1 MTRAK
6 QTPKAIQVCAH
17 WHGLAEPT
25 LMGTLH
31 VALSRG
37 KEIFSFEYDPAWLK
51 SSHAQILDPS
61 LELFTGPQY
70 TRDNQANFG
79 MFMDSSPD
87 RWGRLLMQRREAQLA
102 RQEKRDSRTLLESD
116 YLLGVFDGHRMG
128 SLRFRLSP
136 TGPFL
141 DNNTDMASPPWARL
155 RDLEYASLQL
165 ERDDA
170 EKDKDYMQWLR
181 LLIAP
186 GGSLG
191 GARPK
196 ASVVDEDSQLWIA
209 KFPSRKDEINVGGW
223 EYLVHQLAIE
233 AGIDTAVSKIH
244 RFSGDYDTFLTRRFD
259 RTEDGERIHFA
270 SAMTLLGKKDG
281 DSGETG
287 VSYLDL
293 ADFLIKNG
301 AQVTKDLE
309 QLWRRI
315 IFNICV
321 SNTDDHLRNH
331 GFLLQD
337 KGWALSPAF
346 DMNPSATGN
355 GLTLNISKED
365 NTQSL
370 DLAMSIIPYFRIK
383 EERAKEIIS
392 EISSVIKKWTQLAK
406 NMGFSARETDLLQNA
421 FRITTQSKKP
431 V

>member
-1 MTRAK
+1 MTKAN
-6 QTPKAIQVCAH
+6 QTPKAIQVCAN

-31 VALSRG
+31 IALSRG

-51 SSHAQILDPS
+51 SSHAQMLDPS

-70 TRDNQANFG
+70 PRDDQANFG
-79 MFMDSSPD
+79 IFMDSSPD

-128 SLRFRLSP
+128 SLRFRLSGS
-136 TGPFL
+136 GPFL

-196 ASVVDEDSQLWIA
+196 ASVVDEDSLLWIA

-223 EYLVHQLAIE
+223 EYLVHQLAVE

-259 RTEDGERIHFA
+259 RTENGERIHFA

-315 IFNICV
+315 VFNICV

-337 KGWALSPAF
+337 KGWVLSPAF

-383 EERAKEIIS
+383 EKMAEEIIS
-392 EISSVIKKWTQLAK
+392 EISSVIKKWPLLAK
-406 NMGFSARETDLLQNA
+406 NMDFSAREIDLMRHA
-421 FRITTQSKKP
+421 FRISNIAL
-431 V
+431 